1 MKEKEECKEGMLKE
15 VQETID
21 GVQNIYFFFYSRGN
35 HKLVRNIVKSI
46 STQRRFTDFF
56 NLGSEKIE
64 GFK

>member
-1 MKEKEECKEGMLKE
+1 MKEKEEYKEGMLKE

-21 GVQNIYFFFYSRGN
+21 GVQNIFFFYSRGN
-35 HKLVRNIVKSI
+35 HRLVRNIVKSI

-56 NLGSEKIE
+56 KLGSEKME